1 MQGTAVYV
9 PEKDAMMWKI
19 KNFPGG
25 REFLM
30 RCRFALPS
38 VAAEEV
44 PAGRMPPIR
53 VNFEIP
59 YLTVSGIQVCVVA
72 SACST
77 SRSECKH
84 GCQDLFKA
92 RCQHVVQG
100 AVASGSLL
108 PRRTNAGLYAGEV
121 SESHRE
127 ERVPGAALGALHHH
141 RRGVRDPHGLSLRAP
156 WAGQCMPSS
165 YPAPAWSCAAQHRL
179 CASSALGWL
188 LAQQPGI
195 RRGPSAA
202 LSCWS
207 HQRCAA
213 DAV

>member
-59 YLTVSGIQVCVVA
+59 YLTVSGIQVGHRDGKG
-72 SACST
+72 SAGG
-77 SRSECKH
+77 SEELCDRTAGSGLPNGTMA
-84 GCQDLFKA
+84 GCM
-92 RCQHVVQG
+92 C
-100 AVASGSLL
+100 
-108 PRRTNAGLYAGEV
+108 
-121 SESHRE
+121 
-127 ERVPGAALGALHHH
+127 
-141 RRGVRDPHGLSLRAP
+141 LR
-156 WAGQCMPSS
+156 
-165 YPAPAWSCAAQHRL
+165 
-179 CASSALGWL
+179 
-188 LAQQPGI
+188 LA
-195 RRGPSAA
+195 
-202 LSCWS
+202 
-207 HQRCAA
+207 AA
-213 DAV
+213 DRAAFAARLGGSVPEHHAACR